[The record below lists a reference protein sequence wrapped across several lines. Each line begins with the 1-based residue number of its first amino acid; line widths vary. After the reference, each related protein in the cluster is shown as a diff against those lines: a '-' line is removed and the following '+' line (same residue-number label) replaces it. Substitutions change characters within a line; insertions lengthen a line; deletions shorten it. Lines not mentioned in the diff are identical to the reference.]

1 MGDDVHFPKAR
12 AMTVDDGLDIPE
24 RLAMRLY
31 ADVLDGAPLEQ
42 ALGGLAEAL
51 GGETSFATRVF
62 FKADEA
68 IPVGRFSQV
77 GFDPTALADYATHWM
92 PLDPRMEAGAAQPAG
107 VINFGR
113 VLPAEALERS
123 PFWNEFAVRRA
134 PAFHSLAARFEV
146 GAEVTGI
153 VAIQR
158 PLGQDPFGPREE
170 ALMTRLYPHL
180 KRALLAEL
188 RLADAQAMST
198 ATGMD
203 RLHHGVAVLDARR
216 RLHFVNATLA
226 RFLAMRDGLA
236 LGAEGPRLCDP
247 AAQRDVDGAIRQ
259 SLAVVGG
266 RMRVLPETTGFLVS
280 RPSGLAPWLIQVLPL
295 PPGRDGPFAGVEGV
309 VLIVT
314 DTEARTAAASARLRQ
329 ALGLSQAEAS
339 LAAAL
344 AGGTTLADHARRRGV
359 SVETVRSQMASIRR
373 KTGCRRQAELVALVD
388 AIMR

>member
-1 MGDDVHFPKAR
+1 
-12 AMTVDDGLDIPE
+12 MTVDDDQELPE

-31 ADVLDGAPLEQ
+31 ADVLDGTPLEQ
-42 ALGGLAEAL
+42 ALGRLADAL
-51 GGETSFATRVF
+51 GGDTAFATRVF
-62 FKADEA
+62 FNADDT

-158 PLGQDPFGPREE
+158 PSGRDAFGPREE

-236 LGAEGPRLCDP
+236 LGAEGMRLCDP
-247 AAQRDVDGAIRQ
+247 AAQRDVDRAIRQ
-259 SLAVVGG
+259 SLSVVSGH
-266 RMRVLPETTGFLVS
+266 MRVLPDTSGFQAM

-295 PPGRDGPFAGVEGV
+295 RPVHDGPFAGVEGV

-314 DTEARTAAASARLRQ
+314 DTEARTAATTARLRQ
-329 ALGLSQAEAS
+329 VLGLSQAEAS

-344 AGGTTLADHARRRGV
+344 AGGTTLADHARKRGV
-359 SVETVRSQMASIRR
+359 SLETVRSQMANIRR
-373 KTGCRRQAELVALVD
+373 KTGCRRQAELVALVG
-388 AIMR
+388 AVMR